1 MEGIRIKTIDREAIL
16 YLVQELE
23 NFEKDKALRSGL
35 AAAAQVFKT
44 GGRRRLRQRM
54 KNPAGFRG
62 NLLRAFTVRVKRSKQ
77 GALSGFKVDEGANG
91 SHAWLLDKGTKER
104 RHKKTNKSVGKIPGK
119 NSRFR
124 LGFWEDTRNQEESKA
139 MDALYKGVERAVQ
152 RINNRRK

>member
-54 KNPAGFRG
+54 KNPAGVTG
-62 NLLRAFTVRVKRSKQ
+62 NLLRAFTTRVKKSRP
-77 GALSGFKVDEGANG
+77 GALTGFIQGENGG
-91 SHAWLLDKGTKER
+91 SHAKWLDKGTIER

-152 RINNRRK
+152 RINDRRK